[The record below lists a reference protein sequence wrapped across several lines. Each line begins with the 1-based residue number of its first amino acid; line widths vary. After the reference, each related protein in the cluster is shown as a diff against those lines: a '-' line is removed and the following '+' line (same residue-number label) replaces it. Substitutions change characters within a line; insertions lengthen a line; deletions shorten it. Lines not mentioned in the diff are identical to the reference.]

1 MEIFN
6 LLYVASI
13 PVVKVL
19 LITALGLFLAL
30 DNVNILAQDS
40 RKYLNQIVY
49 YVFSPAFV
57 GSNLAKTV
65 TFKSFLTLWFMP
77 VNILLTFV
85 IGSALG
91 WVLVKLTK
99 APKHLHGLII
109 GACSAGNLGNLPI
122 IIVPALC
129 TENGSP
135 FGAADEC
142 KSLGLAYASLSMA
155 LGAVFIWSYVYNI
168 VRISSRGTVE
178 FAVENRSETND
189 DSIKEILVNYTEPL
203 LLPNDRLIATSVNQ
217 ITLQSRIKQWIS
229 NFSKKINLKAL
240 LAPATTAAIVG
251 FVIGMISPIRN
262 VLIGSDAPLHVVTDS
277 AFMIGDAAIPA
288 ITLILGANLLQGLK
302 GTSIQLKNVFGI
314 VAVRYLILPLIGIL
328 VVKGA
333 VHFSLVQADPLFQFV
348 LLLQYALPP
357 AMSIVGVFGHS
368 VVDLRFGISH
378 THSLV
383 HLLPV
388 ACVSV
393 ILHTLIRQIA
403 ALSTLHQQS
412 RHVVI
417 GKIKIEYMIIPRS
430 GIVGKKRYDFSPVNA
445 VMTLK
450 RTLSQPSKKGQ
461 KELSYQTCTDAIFL
475 VHSLHVAC
483 DF

>member
-1 MEIFN
+1 MEILN

-13 PVVKVL
+13 PVIKVL

-30 DNVNILAQDS
+30 DKVNILGQDP

-49 YVFSPAFV
+49 YVFSPALV

-65 TFKSFLTLWFMP
+65 TLKSFLTLWFMP

-129 TENGSP
+129 TESGSP

-142 KSLGLAYASLSMA
+142 KSYGLAYASLSMA

-178 FAVENRSETND
+178 LAAENRSGTK
-189 DSIKEILVNYTEPL
+189 DSSIEEIQANYTEPL
-203 LLPNDRLIATSVNQ
+203 LPTDHPIMTSVTQ
-217 ITLQSRIKQWIS
+217 ITLLSRIKQWIT

-240 LAPATTAAIVG
+240 LAPSTIGAIVG
-251 FVIGMISPIRN
+251 FIIGMISPIRN
-262 VLIGSDAPLHVVTDS
+262 LLIGSYAPLHVVTDS
-277 AFMIGDAAIPA
+277 AFMIGDAAIPGV
-288 ITLILGANLLQGLK
+288 TLILGANLLQGLK
-302 GTSIQLKNVFGI
+302 GTNIQLRNVFGI

-333 VHFSLVQADPLFQFV
+333 VRFSLVQADPLFQFV

-357 AMSIVGVFGHS
+357 AMSLGTITQLFGA
-368 VVDLRFGISH
+368 GQ
-378 THSLV
+378 TE
-383 HLLPV
+383 
-388 ACVSV
+388 CSV
-393 ILHTLIRQIA
+393 IMLWTYALASVTL
-403 ALSTLHQQS
+403 TLW
-412 RHVVI
+412 
-417 GKIKIEYMIIPRS
+417 
-430 GIVGKKRYDFSPVNA
+430 
-445 VMTLK
+445 
-450 RTLSQPSKKGQ
+450 
-461 KELSYQTCTDAIFL
+461 CTFFL
-475 VHSLHVAC
+475 WLVAQ
-483 DF
+483 

>member
-40 RKYLNQIVY
+40 RK
-49 YVFSPAFV
+49 
-57 GSNLAKTV
+57 
-65 TFKSFLTLWFMP
+65 WFMP

-203 LLPNDRLIATSVNQ
+203 LLPTDRLIATSVNQ
-217 ITLQSRIKQWIS
+217 ITLQSRIKQW
-229 NFSKKINLKAL
+229 FSSFLKKINLKAL

-302 GTSIQLKNVFGI
+302 GTNIQLKNVFGI

-357 AMSIVGVFGHS
+357 AMSIV
-368 VVDLRFGISH
+368 
-378 THSLV
+378 
-383 HLLPV
+383 
-388 ACVSV
+388 

-412 RHVVI
+412 RHGLRGCVVQLLQLTVVI

-430 GIVGKKRYDFSPVNA
+430 GILGKKRYDFSP

-461 KELSYQTCTDAIFL
+461 KELGYQTCTDAIFL